1 MFLTRKYIKMFVE
14 ASFFDLGKSKSLRNI
29 IILILCAEWPLTVS
43 QIYKRLLRS
52 YGVSCTYQA
61 VFKQVKELVSEGLL
75 IMDEKG
81 YRINERWLLTLNKF
95 ILGVLERYKENPQ
108 GVLGQK
114 LLEEKVPS
122 RY

>member
-1 MFLTRKYIKMFVE
+1 MFDMVG
-14 ASFFDLGKSKSLRNI
+14 FFDLGKNKSLRSL
-29 IILILCAEWPLTVS
+29 IILILCTEWPLTVS

-52 YGVSCTYQA
+52 YGVHCTYQA
-61 VFKQVKELVSEGLL
+61 VFKQVKELASEGLL
-75 IMDEKG
+75 ITNGNG
-81 YRINERWLLTLNKF
+81 YCINERWLLTLNKF

-114 LLEEKVPS
+114 LLEEKVAS

>member
-1 MFLTRKYIKMFVE
+1 MLDT
-14 ASFFDLGKSKSLRNI
+14 ASFFDLGKNKSLRNT

-61 VFKQVKELVSEGLL
+61 VFKQVKELASDGLL
-75 IMDEKG
+75 IMDENG

-114 LLEEKVPS
+114 LLEEKVPG